1 MAFQAP
7 GDGSEAAEQGVLRAQ
22 HRILVM
28 AIGREPGRPAPPSP
42 RVARHREAIRAGEMV
57 SGEVVSVGWR
67 AWRGWGANS
76 MMKSEGAVVNAC

>member
-28 AIGREPGRPAPPSP
+28 AIGREPGTPCSSCERIAN
-42 RVARHREAIRAGEMV
+42 GE
-57 SGEVVSVGWR
+57 
-67 AWRGWGANS
+67 
-76 MMKSEGAVVNAC
+76 